1 MALPDLHDL
10 FQLHQR
16 MISHIPLNDLV
27 RQNRQLHE
35 ELASAARR
43 VVERG
48 WYVLGSEC
56 SEFEREFARYCGSAD
71 CIGVANGTDAIELA
85 LRAAGVG
92 PGDRVATVANA
103 GFYSSTAT
111 HAIGA
116 VPVYVDVDD
125 THGMSVASLREALAG
140 KGVRAVIVTHL
151 YGRLADIEEIV
162 ALCKP
167 LGIPVLE
174 DCAQSHGA
182 SRGGRK
188 AGSFGNL
195 GCFSFYPTKNLG
207 ALGDGGAITTDEA
220 ALAARLRELRQY
232 GWDSKYRVGRTGGR
246 NSRLDEMQA
255 AMLRIKLPHLD
266 RWNEERRSLARRYA
280 REIQNPRV
288 RCPND
293 FGPDNVAHLFVVC
306 CEDRDGFRRHL
317 DGHGVSSDIHYPI
330 PDHRQ
335 PGYGGGTAVS
345 LPETERLSAQIVTI
359 PCFAELAEDE
369 IRQVIQAVNSW

>member
-1 MALPDLHDL
+1 MTA
-10 FQLHQR
+10 R
-16 MISHIPLNDLV
+16 VPLNDLV

-35 ELASAARR
+35 ELASVARR

-56 SEFEREFARYCGSAD
+56 TEFEREFARYCGSAD

-103 GFYSSTAT
+103 GFYSSTAI

-116 VPVYVDVDD
+116 VPAYVDVDE
-125 THGMSVASLREALAG
+125 THGISLKSLHQVLAAQV
-140 KGVRAVIVTHL
+140 VRAVVVTHL
-151 YGRLADIEEIV
+151 YGRLAEIEDVV
-162 ALCKP
+162 AICKP

-182 SRGGRK
+182 SRDGQK
-188 AGSFGNL
+188 AGSFGTA

-207 ALGDGGAITTDEA
+207 ALGDGGAITTDDK

-232 GWDSKYRVGRTGGR
+232 GWDSKYRVSRTGGR

-266 RWNEERRSLARRYA
+266 RWNEERRGLARRYA
-280 REIQNPRV
+280 REIQNPRI

-293 FGPDNVAHLFVVC
+293 FGPDNAAHLFVVC
-306 CEDRDGFRRHL
+306 CEDRDGFREHL
-317 DGHGVSSDIHYPI
+317 DSHGVSSDIHYPI

-335 PGYGGGTAVS
+335 PGYGGAVHAGLS
-345 LPETERLSAQIVTI
+345 ETERLAGQIVTI
-359 PCFAELAEDE
+359 PCFAELTEDE
-369 IRQVIQAVNSW
+369 IRRVIQAVNSW

>member
-1 MALPDLHDL
+1 MTS
-10 FQLHQR
+10 R
-16 MISHIPLNDLV
+16 VPLNDLV

-35 ELASAARR
+35 ELAAAARR

-56 SEFEREFARYCGSAD
+56 SEFEREFARYCGSGD

-85 LRAAGVG
+85 LRAADVA
-92 PGDRVATVANA
+92 PGDLVATVANA
-103 GFYSSTAT
+103 GFYSSAAI

-116 VPVYVDVDD
+116 VPVYIDVDE
-125 THGMSVASLREALAG
+125 THGISVASLRQALAG
-140 KGVRAVIVTHL
+140 RGVRAVVVTHL
-151 YGRLADIEEIV
+151 YGRIADIEEIV
-162 ALCKP
+162 ALCEP

-174 DCAQSHGA
+174 DCAQAHGA

-188 AGSFGNL
+188 AGSFGTA

-207 ALGDGGAITTDEA
+207 ALGDGGAITTDDA
-220 ALAARLRELRQY
+220 TFAARLRELRQY
-232 GWDSKYRVGRTGGR
+232 GWDGKYRVARSGGR

-266 RWNEERRSLARRYA
+266 RWNEERRGLARRYA
-280 REIQNPRV
+280 REMQNPRV

-293 FGPDNVAHLFVVC
+293 FGSDNVAHLFVVC
-306 CEDRDGFRRHL
+306 CEDRDGFRKHL
-317 DGHGVSSDIHYPI
+317 ESRGVSSDIHYPI

-335 PGYGGGTAVS
+335 PGYGGGAEVS